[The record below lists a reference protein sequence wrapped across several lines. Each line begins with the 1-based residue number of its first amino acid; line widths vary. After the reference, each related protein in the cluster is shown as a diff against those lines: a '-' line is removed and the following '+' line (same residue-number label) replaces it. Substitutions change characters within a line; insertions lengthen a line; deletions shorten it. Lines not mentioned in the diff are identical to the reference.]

1 MAIVENW
8 IGPHQ
13 FLTLEG
19 LPEHVQA
26 GVEVLQRPGV
36 AGVALWR
43 DAERGRQFTLRSAV
57 DQASIAAA
65 VQTAENYCA
74 LVGDDP
80 VDVIWNGFTLS
91 ALDVLYAVL
100 AVRVVRTIAIRTA
113 VGGLNAPSR
122 AFLECDW
129 DLIAIPQA

>member
-8 IGPHQ
+8 IGAHQ
-13 FLTLEG
+13 FLTLGGEV
-19 LPEHVQA
+19 EHVQR

-43 DAERGRQFTLRSAV
+43 DAARGRQFTLRSAV
-57 DQASIAAA
+57 DQPSLAQAIHT
-65 VQTAENYCA
+65 VENYCD

-80 VDVIWNGFTLS
+80 VDVVWNGVALS

-113 VGGLNAPSR
+113 VGGLNPPSL

-129 DLIAIPQA
+129 DLIAIPQT